1 MRGNAQVLLLGPVR
15 IEVDGA
21 DAEIPPKARMLAAR
35 LAVSAPKVVPNDVL
49 IEELWQGNPP
59 ASVRKSLHKY
69 VWELRSRMG
78 DGSVVTEGPGYRL
91 VAGTDIAVLERLV
104 ADARAAMAEGQ
115 PEKASPLLEEALT
128 LFRGRPLQGFDDLG
142 FAADEARR
150 LDEIRI
156 SIEED
161 LAEVELD
168 LGRHTSA
175 ADRLAH
181 LVAENPLRE
190 RLVAA
195 LMTALYRGGRHAEAL
210 AVYRRHARLLGEEL
224 GLEPT
229 PQLAELEERILVH
242 DQALIPGGNS
252 TSPSEAQPSALLHP
266 VMSSIA
272 VLPFTDLSATQD
284 QGYLAEGVAVEMIR
298 MLSGLDGVRVASR
311 GASFAYRESS
321 LDIRRIGTELG
332 VTSVLEGTLR
342 RQDDRV
348 RITVGLS
355 DVLDGFQIWA
365 ETYDRDL
372 DDIFAIQEDIAR
384 SVIQALRVRLEA
396 GNEPRSAAPSTA
408 AYELYLRGMSHFY
421 RGGLGYTKQ
430 AILEFEEATR
440 IAPNYC
446 LANAGLADAYSFLHL
461 YYEPDPA
468 YLHAAESY
476 GRRAVAVDSDMGETH
491 ASLGFALGAAGR
503 YDEAMES
510 FKQALPLPG
519 GRFETC
525 YLFGRTLF
533 CAGDMAGA
541 NTMFGQ
547 AVSIRPEDF
556 HSASL
561 FAKTLGALGERERA
575 LATQR
580 RVYDLIAY
588 HLRLIPDDSRALG
601 DGAIALVAM
610 GRVGEGL
617 AMAEKALEV
626 EDSPMPYYAASA
638 IALAGRTDR
647 ALDSLEQVI
656 RAGWSHRDFL
666 RHDPDWSTLHGN
678 PRFEA
683 ILAKLA

>member
-1 MRGNAQVLLLGPVR
+1 
-15 IEVDGA
+15 
-21 DAEIPPKARMLAAR
+21 
-35 LAVSAPKVVPNDVL
+35 
-49 IEELWQGNPP
+49 
-59 ASVRKSLHKY
+59 
-69 VWELRSRMG
+69 MG
-78 DGSVVTEGPGYRL
+78 DGAVITEGPGYRL
-91 VAGTDIAVLERLV
+91 AVGTDIARLDQLV
-104 ADARAAMAEGQ
+104 ADARAAIAEGR
-115 PEKASPLLEEALT
+115 PHDAAPLLEAALS
-128 LFRGRPLQGFDDLG
+128 LFRGRPLQGFDDFG

-150 LDEIRI
+150 LEEVRI
-156 SIEED
+156 SVEED
-161 LAEVELD
+161 LAEVELE
-168 LGRHTSA
+168 LGHHTSA
-175 ADRLAH
+175 AERLDRLIN
-181 LVAENPLRE
+181 ENPLRE

-195 LMTALYRGGRHAEAL
+195 LMTALYRGGRHADAL

-242 DQALIPGGNS
+242 DQGLVLGKEPG
-252 TSPSEAQPSALLHP
+252 TPITPQPSALFHQATT
-266 VMSSIA
+266 SIA

-284 QGYLAEGVAVEMIR
+284 QGYFADGVAVEVIR

-321 LDIRRIGTELG
+321 LDVRRIGTELG

-342 RQDDRV
+342 RQNDTV
-348 RITVGLS
+348 RITVGLT
-355 DVLDGFQIWA
+355 DVLDGFQIWS

-384 SVIQALRVRLEA
+384 SVIQALRVRLAA
-396 GNEPRSAAPSTA
+396 GAEPRSSAPSTA
-408 AYELYLRGMSHFY
+408 AYELYLRGMDHFY

-446 LANAGLADAYSFLHL
+446 LALAGLADAYSFLHL

-468 YLHAAESY
+468 YLLAAESF
-476 GRRAVAVDSDMGETH
+476 GRRAVAVDAEMGETH

-503 YDEAMES
+503 YDEAVES
-510 FKQALPLPG
+510 FNRALALPG

-525 YLFGRTLF
+525 YLYGRTLF

-541 NTMFGQ
+541 NALFNQ
-547 AVSIRPEDF
+547 AVSVRPENF
-556 HSASL
+556 HATAL
-561 FAKTLGALGERERA
+561 LAKTLAALGQSERA

-580 RVYDLIAY
+580 RVHDLVAY

-601 DGAIALVAM
+601 DGAIALVSL

-617 AMAEKALEV
+617 TMAEKALEV

-638 IALAGRTDR
+638 IALTGRTDR

-666 RHDPDWSTLHGN
+666 RNDPDWSGLRGH

-683 ILAKLA
+683 ILARLA

>member
-21 DAEIPPKARMLAAR
+21 DAEIQPKARMLAAR

-49 IEELWQGNPP
+49 IEELWAGDPP
-59 ASVRKSLHKY
+59 VSVRKSLHKY
-69 VWELRSRMG
+69 VWELRSHMG
-78 DGSVVTEGPGYRL
+78 DDAVVTEGPGYRL
-91 VAGTDIAVLERLV
+91 VAVTDIAQLDRLV
-104 ADARAAMAEGQ
+104 AEARAAMAEGQ
-115 PEKASPLLEEALT
+115 PEKAAPRLEEALS

-150 LDEIRI
+150 LEEIRI

-175 ADRLAH
+175 ADRLDQ

-210 AVYRRHARLLGEEL
+210 AVYRRHARLLGEDL

-242 DQALIPGGNS
+242 DQALVFGSSSVANDPR
-252 TSPSEAQPSALLHP
+252 PSALRHP
-266 VMSSIA
+266 VTSSIA
-272 VLPFTDLSATQD
+272 VLPFTDLSSTQD
-284 QGYLAEGVAVEMIR
+284 QDFFAEGVAVEVIR
-298 MLSGLDGVRVASR
+298 MLSGLSGVRVASR
-311 GASFAYRESS
+311 GASFAYRDSS

-355 DVLDGFQIWA
+355 DVLDGFQIWG
-365 ETYDRDL
+365 ETYDRNL

-384 SVIQALRVRLEA
+384 SVMQALRVRLET
-396 GNEPRSAAPSTA
+396 GTEPRSAAPSTA
-408 AYELYLRGMSHFY
+408 AYELYLRGMHHFY

-446 LANAGLADAYSFLHL
+446 LACAGLADAYSFLHL

-468 YLHAAESY
+468 YLEAAETY
-476 GRRAVAVDSDMGETH
+476 GRRAVAVDSEMGETH

-503 YDEAMES
+503 YDEAIEW
-510 FKQALPLPG
+510 FNRAVALPG

-525 YLFGRTLF
+525 YLYGRTLF

-547 AVSIRPEDF
+547 AVSIRPENF
-556 HSASL
+556 HAASL
-561 FAKTLGALGERERA
+561 LAKTLMALGEQERA
-575 LATQR
+575 VATLR
-580 RVYDLIAY
+580 RVHDLVAY

-666 RHDPDWSTLHGN
+666 RNDPDWSSLHGN

-683 ILAKLA
+683 ILARLA